1 MTPRMPP
8 PFLCRLRSITAH
20 RNHFVRRL
28 SVRPTVCLS
37 GSHTLVVI
45 LKRRI
50 RRLKHSVNTRHE
62 SIFSDPDVVREL
74 SRLHEN
80 FVIVPADKA
89 SNNYTFVCKRHY
101 VSILSEELGL
111 NSLPGN
117 PTYNLT
123 DLSASEVLDNH
134 KSVLTSFGIET
145 SDDELDLPYI
155 YWIPKMHKNPYKHR
169 FIAGSAKC
177 STKPLSILLTKLLT
191 HIKQG
196 LQKYCETTYSRSGI
210 NLMWIL
216 KNSKELLEHLK
227 SPTFNRVTSIKSFDF
242 STLYTTIPHQKL
254 KDRLTSIIRNAFIF
268 KNGNRRYK
276 YLVLGHEETYFVK
289 EHSDSKSKY
298 SEDDIVK
305 MLEFLVDNI
314 FVVFAG
320 KVFQQTVGIPM
331 GTNCAPLL
339 ADIFLYSYEADF
351 IQSLLSTGK
360 KHLVSRFN
368 LTYRYIDDVLSINNP
383 EFENYLDQMYP
394 AELEIK
400 DTTESTNSASY
411 LDLLLSI
418 GRDGQLHTSIYD
430 KRDDFKFHITNFP
443 FLSSNIP
450 SSPAYGVFIS
460 QLILYA
466 RACSSYECFILRARR
481 LSSKLLKQGYLVERL
496 KSSFRKFWSIRG
508 SYWAI
513 WSNPLTNV
521 KWHSDPWPTVTS
533 LLIRLSTNFM
543 TFIPSLTF
551 TELWVVSMEHLQR
564 VWLASRERLP
574 FRTPGSVSHFGTC

>member
-1 MTPRMPP
+1 MSKGPKYREPVSYSWHQNFDIIMDACEEYARRWAKKEDVEVDT
-8 PFLCRLRSITAH
+8 LSEWIKSIAD
-20 RNHFVRRL
+20 V
-28 SVRPTVCLS
+28 
-37 GSHTLVVI
+37 

-155 YWIPKMHKNPYKHR
+155 YWIPKMHKTPYKHR
-169 FIAGSAKC
+169 FIAGSSKC

-196 LQKYCETTYSRSGI
+196 LQKYCETAYSRSGI
-210 NLMWIL
+210 NQMWIL

-227 SPTFNRVTSIKSFDF
+227 SPTFNHVTSIKSFDF

-298 SEDDIVK
+298 SEDDIIK

-360 KHLVSRFN
+360 KHLASRFN

-383 EFENYLDQMYP
+383 EFENYLGQMYP

-400 DTTESTNSASY
+400 DTTESTTSASY

-430 KRDDFKFHITNFP
+430 KRDDFNFHITNFP

-460 QLILYA
+460 QLIRYA

-496 KSSFRKFWSIRG
+496 KSSFRKFYGRYGDLVEQYGVTLSRMLNDI
-508 SYWAI
+508 
-513 WSNPLTNV
+513 LTP
-521 KWHSDPWPTVTS
+521 D
-533 LLIRLSTNFM
+533 
-543 TFIPSLTF
+543 
-551 TELWVVSMEHLQR
+551 QQ
-564 VWLASRERLP
+564 
-574 FRTPGSVSHFGTC
+574 

>member
-1 MTPRMPP
+1 MTGDLKIVRNIK
-8 PFLCRLRSITAH
+8 LRDLLSKGPKYREPVSYSWHQNFDIIMDACEEYARRWAKKEDVEVDTLSEWIKSIAD
-20 RNHFVRRL
+20 V
-28 SVRPTVCLS
+28 
-37 GSHTLVVI
+37 

-169 FIAGSAKC
+169 FIAGSSKC

-196 LQKYCETTYSRSGI
+196 LQKYCETAYSRSGI
-210 NLMWIL
+210 NQMWIL

-298 SEDDIVK
+298 SEDDIIK

-360 KHLVSRFN
+360 KHLASRFN

-383 EFENYLDQMYP
+383 EFENYLGQMYP

-400 DTTESTNSASY
+400 DTTESTTSASY

-430 KRDDFKFHITNFP
+430 KRDDFNFHITNFP

-460 QLILYA
+460 QLIRYA

-496 KSSFRKFWSIRG
+496 KSSFRKFYGRYGDLMEQYGVI
-508 SYWAI
+508 
-513 WSNPLTNV
+513 
-521 KWHSDPWPTVTS
+521 
-533 LLIRLSTNFM
+533 LSRMLND
-543 TFIPSLTF
+543 I
-551 TELWVVSMEHLQR
+551 
-564 VWLASRERLP
+564 LALDQQ
-574 FRTPGSVSHFGTC
+574 